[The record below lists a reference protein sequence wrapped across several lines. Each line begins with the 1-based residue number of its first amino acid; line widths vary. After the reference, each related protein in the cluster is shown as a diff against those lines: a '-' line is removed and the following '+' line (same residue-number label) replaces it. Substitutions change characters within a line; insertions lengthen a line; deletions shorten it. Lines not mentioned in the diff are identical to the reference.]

1 MTYQLEKNIWTDTDF
16 EKMGWHDNHIYKIRL
31 IKDLELDI
39 DYIPSMEQSR
49 TIRASIY
56 VLDCS
61 CDFSFQGC

>member
-39 DYIPSMEQSR
+39 DYILQWNSPE
-49 TIRASIY
+49 
-56 VLDCS
+56 L
-61 CDFSFQGC
+61 